1 MESELYF
8 GMRKGLSLSFHV
20 YVGIMFCLVLL
31 AVGLD
36 NDLFSLAYTE
46 EQQEQPLYFVSSSFD
61 DNGGHDLYHGS
72 AFMKELENLV
82 KNFEYTFDLEG
93 NQIFP
98 TNNIKQDIVSEY
110 KSSEYN
116 IDNLDYELLGF
127 KIRASDIK
135 IHVDPKKIDDTE
147 TRVDIPV
154 LLAKDI
160 KVSNGG
166 LINLSYDAVDLGS
179 VYGIYNKA
187 TDKMTVHVPLDIAA
201 KYVKQ

>member
-1 MESELYF
+1 ML
-8 GMRKGLSLSFHV
+8 RGLSFSFPL
-20 YVGIMFCLVLL
+20 YLGTMFCLAILT
-31 AVGLD
+31 VGLD
-36 NDLFSLAYTE
+36 NDLFSLVYAE
-46 EQQEQPLYFVSSSFD
+46 EQKEQPIHFISSLD
-61 DNGGHDLYHGS
+61 DGSHDLYHGS
-72 AFMKELENLV
+72 VFKELENFI
-82 KNFEYTFDLEG
+82 KSFEYTFDLEG

-98 TNNIKQDIVSEY
+98 NTNIKQDIVNEY
-110 KSSEYN
+110 KSSWYN
-116 IDNLDYELLGF
+116 IDYLNYELLGF

-147 TRVDIPV
+147 TRVDIPL
-154 LLAKDI
+154 LLARDI

-166 LINLSYDAVDLGS
+166 LVNLTYDAVDLGS

>member
-1 MESELYF
+1 MGSDVYF
-8 GMRKGLSLSFHV
+8 GMLRELSFSFPLF
-20 YVGIMFCLVLL
+20 VGMMFCLAIL

-36 NDLFSLAYTE
+36 NDLFLLVYAE
-46 EQQEQPLYFVSSSFD
+46 EQQEHPVHFISSSLD
-61 DNGGHDLYHGS
+61 DNEASHLYHKS
-72 AFMKELENLV
+72 AFIKELENLI

-98 TNNIKQDIVSEY
+98 TDNIKQDIVSEY

-116 IDNLDYELLGF
+116 IDDLNYELLGF

-135 IHVDPKKIDDTE
+135 IRIDPKKIDDTE
-147 TRVDIPV
+147 TRVDIPL
-154 LLAKDI
+154 LLARDI

-187 TDKMTVHVPLDIAA
+187 TDKMTVHVPLGIAA
-201 KYVKQ
+201 RYIKQ

>member
-8 GMRKGLSLSFHV
+8 IMRRGLSFSFPI
-20 YVGIMFCLVLL
+20 YVGTIFCLALL
-31 AVGLD
+31 SVGLD

-46 EQQEQPLYFVSSSFD
+46 EQQEQLIHFVSSSFD
-61 DNGGHDLYHGS
+61 DNGDHELYHGS

-93 NQIFP
+93 SQIFP
-98 TNNIKQDIVSEY
+98 TNKIKQDIVSEY

-116 IDNLDYELLGF
+116 IDDLDYELLGF

-166 LINLSYDAVDLGS
+166 LINLSYDSVDLGS

-187 TDKMTVHVPLDIAA
+187 TDKMTVHVPLGIAA

>member
-1 MESELYF
+1 ML
-8 GMRKGLSLSFHV
+8 RGLSFSFPLF
-20 YVGIMFCLVLL
+20 VGMMFCLAIL

-36 NDLFSLAYTE
+36 NDLFLLVYAE
-46 EQQEQPLYFVSSSFD
+46 EQQEQLMHFISSSLD
-61 DNGGHDLYHGS
+61 DNVGHDLYHGS
-72 AFMKELENLV
+72 AFIKELENLI

-116 IDNLDYELLGF
+116 IDDLNYELLGF

-147 TRVDIPV
+147 TRVDIPL

-166 LINLSYDAVDLGS
+166 LVNLSYDAVDLGS

-187 TDKMTVHVPLDIAA
+187 TDKMTVHVPLGIAA

>member
-187 TDKMTVHVPLDIAA
+187 TDKMTVHVPLDIVA

>member
-1 MESELYF
+1 ML
-8 GMRKGLSLSFHV
+8 RGLSFSFPL
-20 YVGIMFCLVLL
+20 YVGIMFCLAIL

-36 NDLFSLAYTE
+36 NDLFLLVYAE
-46 EQQEQPLYFVSSSFD
+46 EQQEQLIHFISSSFD

-72 AFMKELENLV
+72 AFKELENLI

-98 TNNIKQDIVSEY
+98 TDNIKQDIVSEY

-116 IDNLDYELLGF
+116 INNLDYELLGF

-147 TRVDIPV
+147 TRVDIPL

-166 LINLSYDAVDLGS
+166 LIDLSYDAVDLGS

-187 TDKMTVHVPLDIAA
+187 TDKMTVHVPLGIAA